1 MAKIIDP
8 DNLNQGT
15 EVDFITGSLEIRL
28 NVAGNLSED
37 GVSFQTLYSFVK
49 EEWKNDNNLIK
60 FPFPMNSITSEQFE
74 LINGWNWAN
83 IGEAPNPT
91 QSAYLVRDGGWAVV
105 NPTTGNNEEEWMN
118 ITTLGLFDDAN
129 NDLAYFLQQ
138 DPDVVGFASAIPEDF
153 QLTGPVNQGVQI
165 FASASGNFS
174 DFNYRDFFR
183 IYLREPNKTYGFG
196 DLIVDQNLSNLTF
209 RKFAIPLTNGT
220 DLKADVN
227 DNIVTGSL
235 PYVSMSIQFLDTPV
249 TRTIGSA
256 DYTFDTLID
265 GNSGTAEEIYEFVQ
279 WSLRQTTDIDSGSGE
294 VRGDIAEGLLTFI
307 GDTLR
312 TSQGVYIDNFLSADT
327 NRLEFTETGST
338 VQTFPFVA
346 AGTLQFNTN
355 LTSDTDAI
363 YKVFFTND
371 DTGDNTGRDFGT
383 QDAII
388 INDNSG
394 NPITGSVDGTASIA
408 FDYDYEGNIQ
418 RGSDSTGS
426 LGTGTIVPFT
436 GVALGLNTAQYVVT
450 TGTIIRSTANSI
462 NFVAALERNYVNPA

>member
-15 EVDFITGSLEIRL
+15 EVDFLTGSLEIRL
-28 NVAGNLSED
+28 NAAGNLSTD

-49 EEWKNDNNLIK
+49 EEWKNDDNLIK

-83 IGEAPNPT
+83 IGEAANPT

-118 ITTLGLFDDAN
+118 ITTLGTFDDPN

-138 DPDVVGFASAIPEDF
+138 DPDVVDFANANPIDF
-153 QLTGPVNQGVQI
+153 QLPGPVNQGVQI

-174 DFNYRDFFR
+174 DFDYRDFFR

-196 DLIVDQNLSNLTF
+196 DLIVDQNLSALTF
-209 RKFAIPLTNGT
+209 RKFALPLTNAT

-227 DNIVTGSL
+227 DNVITGSL
-235 PYVSMSIQFLDTPV
+235 PYVSMSIQFLDTPI
-249 TRTIGSA
+249 TRTIGS
-256 DYTFDTLID
+256 DDFTFDTLID

-279 WSLRQTTDIDSGSGE
+279 YSLRLTTDIDSGSGE

-312 TSQGVYIDNFLSADT
+312 TSQGVFIDNFLSADT

-346 AGTLQFNTN
+346 AGTLQFNNN
-355 LTSDTDAI
+355 LTSDNDSI

-371 DTGDNTGRDFGT
+371 DSGDNTGRDFGT
-383 QDAII
+383 QNAII
-388 INDNSG
+388 ILQNDG
-394 NPITGSVDGTASIA
+394 TTPLTGSINGSGSLN
-408 FDYDYEGNIQ
+408 FDYDFDNNIQ
-418 RGSDSTGS
+418 RGSDSSGS
-426 LGTGTIVPFT
+426 NVPFT
-436 GVALGLNTAQYVVT
+436 GVALGLGTAQYVVT
-450 TGTIIRSTANSI
+450 TGTIVRSTANAI